1 MSWIINKMN
10 LRKQILAAVTV
21 VALCMALVG
30 CGALSGI
37 GAMLVGNGER
47 SNFIVDPSLHV
58 LEDMEEFG
66 VYEDGKAIL
75 MPEEMG
81 DGMDRGITFN
91 KPYSEYFG
99 EYYTGKEYDF
109 RGRDITTKRGIGI
122 GSTMEEVIEAYPDIA
137 IGLQRENGEL
147 PYICDISAAQAE
159 YRIREYE
166 TEEQYFRI
174 ERHETR
180 DGELLSSAGYYDYIY
195 DNDLSRYYVYDHE
208 EEYFKSIWT
217 ISFTVE
223 DGVIT
228 HIGIGS
234 ETL

>member
-1 MSWIINKMN
+1 MN
-10 LRKQILAAVTV
+10 LRKRILAAVTV
-21 VALCMALVG
+21 VALCMAFVG
-30 CGALSGI
+30 CGGIFLSKNDKEKFY
-37 GAMLVGNGER
+37 VT
-47 SNFIVDPSLHV
+47 DPSLHV
-58 LEDMEEFG
+58 LEDMDEFG

-81 DGMDRGITFN
+81 DGMDIGITFN

-137 IGLQRENGEL
+137 FLLFSEDAGDQNIFDLS
-147 PYICDISAAQAE
+147 PAQVE
-159 YRIREYE
+159 YRIRDYE
-166 TEEQYFRI
+166 DEEQYFIIQRY
-174 ERHETR
+174 ELK
-180 DGELLSSAGYYDYIY
+180 DGELLSGAGYCDYIHE
-195 DNDLSRYYVYDHE
+195 NGLHGGYVFANQ
-208 EEYFKSIWT
+208 EEYFESIWE
-217 ISFTVE
+217 ISFTVK

>member
-1 MSWIINKMN
+1 MK
-10 LRKQILAAVTV
+10 KILAAVTV
-21 VALCMALVG
+21 GVLCMALVG

-37 GAMLVGNGER
+37 ASVFTGNGDR
-47 SNFIVDPSLHV
+47 DYYVTDPSLHV
-58 LEDMEEFG
+58 LEDMDEFG

-81 DGMDRGITFN
+81 GGGFLFDEPHSGR
-91 KPYSEYFG
+91 YSEDYN
-99 EYYTGKEYDF
+99 YYLGKEYDF

-137 IGLQRENGEL
+137 FSLKPDGGGT
-147 PYICDISAAQAE
+147 PYIFDLSPAQVE
-159 YRIREYE
+159 YRIRDYE
-166 TEEQYFRI
+166 DEEQYFI
-174 ERHETR
+174 IQRHELK
-180 DGELLSSAGYYDYIY
+180 DGELLSSAGYCDYIHE
-195 DNDLSRYYVYDHE
+195 NGLHGGYVFANQ
-208 EEYFKSIWT
+208 EEYFESIWT

>member
-1 MSWIINKMN
+1 MIWMINRMN
-10 LRKQILAAVTV
+10 LRKRILAAVTV
-21 VALCMALVG
+21 VALCMAFVG
-30 CGALSGI
+30 CGGIFLSKNDKEKFY
-37 GAMLVGNGER
+37 VT
-47 SNFIVDPSLHV
+47 DPSLHV
-58 LEDMEEFG
+58 LEDMDEFG

-147 PYICDISAAQAE
+147 P
-159 YRIREYE
+159 
-166 TEEQYFRI
+166 
-174 ERHETR
+174 
-180 DGELLSSAGYYDYIY
+180 
-195 DNDLSRYYVYDHE
+195 
-208 EEYFKSIWT
+208 
-217 ISFTVE
+217 
-223 DGVIT
+223 
-228 HIGIGS
+228 
-234 ETL
+234 

>member
-1 MSWIINKMN
+1 MK
-10 LRKQILAAVTV
+10 RILAAVTV

-37 GAMLVGNGER
+37 ASVFTGNGDR
-47 SNFIVDPSLHV
+47 DYYVTDPSLHV
-58 LEDMEEFG
+58 LEDMDEFG

-81 DGMDRGITFN
+81 DGMDIGITFN

-137 IGLQRENGEL
+137 FSLRPDGGGT
-147 PYICDISAAQAE
+147 PYIFDLSPAQVE
-159 YRIREYE
+159 YRIRDYE
-166 TEEQYFRI
+166 DEEQYFI
-174 ERHETR
+174 IQRHELK
-180 DGELLSSAGYYDYIY
+180 DGELLSSAGYCDYIHE
-195 DNDLSRYYVYDHE
+195 NGLHGGYVFANQ
-208 EEYFKSIWT
+208 EEYFESIWE
-217 ISFTVE
+217 ISFTVK

-228 HIGIGS
+228 HIGIWD
-234 ETL
+234 ELNN

>member
-1 MSWIINKMN
+1 MN
-10 LRKQILAAVTV
+10 LRKKILAAVTV
-21 VALCMALVG
+21 GVLCMALVG

-37 GAMLVGNGER
+37 ASVFTGNGDR
-47 SNFIVDPSLHV
+47 DYYVTDPSLHV
-58 LEDMEEFG
+58 LEDMDEFG

-81 DGMDRGITFN
+81 DGMDIGIAFN
-91 KPYSEYFG
+91 KPYSGYFG
-99 EYYTGKEYDF
+99 KYYTGKEYDF

-122 GSTMEEVIEAYPDIA
+122 GSTMEEVIEAYPDVA
-137 IGLQRENGEL
+137 IGLRRENGEL

-159 YRIREYE
+159 YRIRDYE
-166 TEEQYFRI
+166 DEEPYFKI
-174 ERHETR
+174 ERYETR
-180 DGELLSSAGYYDYIY
+180 DGELLSTAGF
-195 DNDLSRYYVYDHE
+195 LAYVYDNGLSGNYVVNHM
-208 EEYFKSIWT
+208 EEYFESIWT
-217 ISFTVE
+217 ISFTVK

>member
-1 MSWIINKMN
+1 MK
-10 LRKQILAAVTV
+10 KILAAVTV

-58 LEDMEEFG
+58 LEDMDEFG

-81 DGMDRGITFN
+81 GGGFLFDEPHSGR
-91 KPYSEYFG
+91 YSEDYN
-99 EYYTGKEYDF
+99 YLGKEYDF

-122 GSTMEEVIEAYPDIA
+122 GSTMEEVIEAYPDVA
-137 IGLQRENGEL
+137 IGLRRENGEL

-159 YRIREYE
+159 YRIRDYE
-166 TEEQYFRI
+166 DEEPYFKI
-174 ERHETR
+174 ERYETR
-180 DGELLSSAGYYDYIY
+180 DGELLSTAGF
-195 DNDLSRYYVYDHE
+195 LAYVYDNGLSGNYVVNHM
-208 EEYFKSIWT
+208 EEYFESIWT
-217 ISFTVE
+217 ISFTVK

-228 HIGIGS
+228 HIGISS

>member
-1 MSWIINKMN
+1 
-10 LRKQILAAVTV
+10 
-21 VALCMALVG
+21 MALVG

-58 LEDMEEFG
+58 LEDMDEFG

-81 DGMDRGITFN
+81 DGMDIGIAFN
-91 KPYSEYFG
+91 KPYSGYFG
-99 EYYTGKEYDF
+99 KYYTGKEYDF
-109 RGRDITTKRGIGI
+109 RGRDITTKRGIGF
-122 GSTMEEVIEAYPDIA
+122 GSTMEEVIEAYPDVACILA
-137 IGLQRENGEL
+137 PDKTKSTPDNA
-147 PYICDISAAQAE
+147 PYIFDISPAQVE
-159 YRIREYE
+159 YRIRDYE
-166 TEEQYFRI
+166 DEEPYFKI
-174 ERHETR
+174 ERYETR
-180 DGELLSSAGYYDYIY
+180 DGELLSTAGF
-195 DNDLSRYYVYDHE
+195 LAYVYDNGLSGNYVVNHM
-208 EEYFKSIWT
+208 EEYFESIWT
-217 ISFTVE
+217 ISFTVK

>member
-1 MSWIINKMN
+1 MK
-10 LRKQILAAVTV
+10 RILAAVTI

-58 LEDMEEFG
+58 LEDMDEFG

-75 MPEEMG
+75 TAEEMENG
-81 DGMDRGITFN
+81 GGFN
-91 KPYSEYFG
+91 FGNPYSEYFG
-99 EYYTGKEYDF
+99 GSYTGEPYDF
-109 RGRDITTKRGIGI
+109 RGRNITTKRGIGI

-159 YRIREYE
+159 YRIRDYE
-166 TEEQYFRI
+166 DEEPYFKI
-174 ERHETR
+174 ERYETR
-180 DGELLSSAGYYDYIY
+180 DGELLSTAGF
-195 DNDLSRYYVYDHE
+195 LAYVYDNGLSGNYVVNHM
-208 EEYFKSIWT
+208 EEYFKSEWALNFHIK
-217 ISFTVE
+217 
-223 DGVIT
+223 DGVVSML
-228 HIGIGS
+228 GIS
-234 ETL
+234 VDLY